1 MNAIRRG
8 AAAVLIA
15 AALTATPATA
25 NADITRTQAELRQ
38 GTNPNHVLPS
48 TEAEAWEL
56 YRGDV
61 GDGGCWADYARR
73 YQGLQRTAEKGR
85 YMMIDSVVY
94 PGWKHV
100 WGPYAGDCD
109 WNPPK
114 ASA

>member
-56 YRGDV
+56 RLEPAEGHRI
-61 GDGGCWADYARR
+61 ART
-73 YQGLQRTAEKGR
+73 Q
-85 YMMIDSVVY
+85 
-94 PGWKHV
+94 
-100 WGPYAGDCD
+100 
-109 WNPPK
+109 
-114 ASA
+114 